1 MIEEALLSI
10 GLLIVAAKLAEGILR
25 RFRINSIVA
34 YAATGV
40 VLGPVMGIVE
50 PTVELEML
58 LTIGVFLFFFLT
70 DVTHLAMNS

>member
-1 MIEEALLSI
+1 
-10 GLLIVAAKLAEGILR
+10 
-25 RFRINSIVA
+25 
-34 YAATGV
+34 
-40 VLGPVMGIVE
+40 MGIVE